1 MKKEG
6 TRFMRILVFFD
17 LPTKTVENRH
27 NATKFRNNLIG
38 DGYYMVQYSVY
49 CRICRGIDSSEKHIR
64 RLMMR
69 TPPEG
74 SIRMLEITERQ
85 YERMKII
92 SGKKQLAEE
101 IDSRQLVLF

>member
-17 LPTKTVENRH
+17 LPTETAENRH
-27 NATKFRNNLIG
+27 NAAKFRNNLIK
-38 DGYYMVQYSVY
+38 DGYYMLQYSVY
-49 CRICRGIDSSEKHIR
+49 CRICRGMDSSEKHIR

-69 TPPEG
+69 TPMEG
-74 SIRMLEITERQ
+74 NIRVLEITEKQ

-92 SGKKQLAEE
+92 LGKKQLAEQ
-101 IDSRQLVLF
+101 IDSRQLVFF